1 MRMPK
6 KIPKKIPMMMF
17 DRRSVAYLRNL
28 ATLLV
33 VLLLSD
39 HMSAQDR
46 SGINNPSIDMNGY
59 LIISAEAA
67 KHREMRRVSE
77 EEFIRMSQEPG
88 TIVLDARSSRLY
100 QFLHVKGAINLS
112 FPDIAV
118 DSLRQTIPDK
128 NTRILIYCNNN
139 FVGATVAFP
148 TKAPSASL
156 NLSTFIAL
164 YNYGYRNIYELGPL
178 IDIKSAKL
186 EFESSADPQLLAL
199 MNSDAP
205 LQIERGDGAYLGVFL
220 ADINEERA
228 KNLKLTEV
236 RGAIVGKIDE
246 GSPAARAGLQENDV
260 ILAFNNKKVL
270 NRAQFFI
277 MLIEAGPGSK
287 ITLGINRKGVE
298 QTIAVELGSRRIA
311 ALVEQ
316 RQQLSKPDN
325 VITAPEREEK
335 RKTLAPS
342 DEAIQPLKNEDKKSA
357 PSTLLND
364 QVKSMQQMASA
375 SRFYLGINTTA
386 LNEQLNRYFNVS
398 RGGVLVTE
406 ITTGSLAERAGVK
419 AGDCIIK
426 VNDDFVSSVSD
437 FNILVERLFRD
448 QASNNANDNKTGIEF
463 SLTLVRE
470 GTEQKM
476 NLKSDLR

>member
-1 MRMPK
+1 MR
-6 KIPKKIPMMMF
+6 IPLT
-17 DRRSVAYLRNL
+17 VLRNL
-28 ATLLV
+28 TALLI
-33 VLLLSD
+33 VLLGSAQT
-39 HMSAQDR
+39 SAQDS
-46 SGINNPSIDMNGY
+46 SGISNPSIDMNGY
-59 LIISAEAA
+59 LRVSAEAA
-67 KHREMRRVSE
+67 KHREMRRISE
-77 EEFIRMSQEPG
+77 GEFIRMSQEPG
-88 TIVLDARSSRLY
+88 TIVLDARSSQLY
-100 QFLHVKGAINLS
+100 QFLHIRGAINLS
-112 FPDIAV
+112 FPDIAIE
-118 DSLRQTIPDK
+118 SLRQTIPDK

-139 FVGATVAFP
+139 FVGAPVAFP
-148 TKAPSASL
+148 TKMSSASL

-164 YNYGYRNIYELGPL
+164 YNYGYKNVYELGPL

-186 EFESSADPQLLAL
+186 EFESSTNPELLAL
-199 MNSDAP
+199 MNTDAP

-228 KNLKLTEV
+228 KKLQLAEI
-236 RGAIVGKIDE
+236 RGAVVGKIDE
-246 GSPAARAGLQENDV
+246 GSPAASAGLKEDDV

-287 ITLGINRKGVE
+287 ITLGINRKGE
-298 QTIAVELGSRRIA
+298 AQTITAELGSRRIA

-316 RQQLSKPDN
+316 RQQLSKSGSVN
-325 VITAPEREEK
+325 TATVPGREEK
-335 RKTLAPS
+335 QETLAPRKDAS
-342 DEAIQPLKNEDKKSA
+342 ASQSARNEDEKNA
-357 PSTLLND
+357 PSPLIPLLND
-364 QVKSMQQMASA
+364 HVKSMQQMASA

-386 LNEQLNRYFNVS
+386 LNEQLAKYFNVS

-426 VNDDFVSSVSD
+426 VNDDSVSSVSD

-448 QASNNANDNKTGIEF
+448 QASNNANEIKTGIEF

-470 GTEQKM
+470 GAEQKINM
-476 NLKSDLR
+476 KSDLR

>member
-1 MRMPK
+1 MR
-6 KIPKKIPMMMF
+6 IPII
-17 DRRSVAYLRNL
+17 VLRNL
-28 ATLLV
+28 AALLI
-33 VLLLSD
+33 VLLGSD
-39 HMSAQDR
+39 HPSAQDR
-46 SGINNPSIDMNGY
+46 SGISNPAIDMNGY
-59 LIISAEAA
+59 LSISTEAA

-77 EEFIRMSQEPG
+77 EEFIRMSREPG

-100 QFLHVKGAINLS
+100 QFLHVKGAVNLS

-118 DSLRQTIPDK
+118 ESLRQTLPDK

-139 FVGATVAFP
+139 FVGAPEAFP

-164 YNYGYRNIYELGPL
+164 YNYGYKNVYELGPL

-186 EFESSADPQLLAL
+186 EFESSANPELLAL
-199 MNSDAP
+199 IKTDAP

-228 KNLKLTEV
+228 KILKLTEV
-236 RGAIVGKIDE
+236 RGAIVGKVDE
-246 GSPAARAGLQENDV
+246 GSPAARAGLMENDV
-260 ILAFNNKKVL
+260 ILVFNNKKVL

-287 ITLGINRKGVE
+287 ITLGINRKGE
-298 QTIAVELGSRRIA
+298 DQTVAVELGSRRIA

-316 RQQLSKPDN
+316 RQQLSNGPGS
-325 VITAPEREEK
+325 VITTTVPEREEK
-335 RKTLAPS
+335 HETLAPRKDAS
-342 DEAIQPLKNEDKKSA
+342 PSLRNEDEKSA
-357 PSTLLND
+357 STPQLPLLND
-364 QVKSMQQMASA
+364 QAKGIQQMASA

-386 LNEQLNRYFNVS
+386 LNEQLAKYFNVS
-398 RGGVLVTE
+398 RGGVLVNE

-426 VNDDFVSSVSD
+426 INDDSVSSVSD
-437 FNILVERLFRD
+437 FNILVERLVRD
-448 QASNNANDNKTGIEF
+448 QASNNASNNKTGIEF

-470 GTEQKM
+470 GAEQKINM
-476 NLKSDLR
+476 KSDLR